1 MVEHDWQRLLYLVAW
16 LALLGPACYMQ
27 WQTHGRIWRDLAIW
41 IAIIGVL
48 ATVYQFVEPS

>member
-16 LALLGPACYMQ
+16 LALLGPAWYMQ
-27 WQTHGRIWRDLAIW
+27 WRMHGRIWRDLAIW

-48 ATVYQFVEPS
+48 AIVYQFVEPS